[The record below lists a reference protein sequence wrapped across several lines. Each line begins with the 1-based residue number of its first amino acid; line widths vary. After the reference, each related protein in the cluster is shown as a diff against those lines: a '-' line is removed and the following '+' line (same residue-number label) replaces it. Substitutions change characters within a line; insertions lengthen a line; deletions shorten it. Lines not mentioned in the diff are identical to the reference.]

1 MAEQLTN
8 SLRATY
14 LHTPVL
20 RASALMDV
28 KHLHA
33 DILANLPT
41 DPIAKAHLLDTLNPR
56 WSTDETG
63 YLHLNGRMY
72 IPEADD
78 LCLCV
83 LRYKH
88 DHPLSGH
95 FGQNCTLEL
104 IRRKYIWPGI
114 CTYVKD
120 YVKSCTACARAKTPH
135 HQPYGMLKQLPVP
148 DQPWNSI
155 LMDFIE
161 QLPSSSGFTAILV
174 VIDRLSKQA
183 IFIPTHDTIT
193 SPELAQLFLLHVFAK
208 HGVPAHVTSD
218 RGSEFVS
225 HFF

>member
-1 MAEQLTN
+1 VFTAEQLTD

-28 KHLHA
+28 EHLHA
-33 DILANLPT
+33 NILANLPT
-41 DPIAKAHLLDTLNPR
+41 DPIAKAHLSDTLNPR

-72 IPEADD
+72 VPKADD
-78 LCLCV
+78 LRLRV

-88 DHPLSGH
+88 DHPLLGH
-95 FGQNCTLEL
+95 FGQNHTLEL
-104 IRRKYIWPGI
+104 IHREYTWPGI
-114 CTYVKD
+114 RTYVKD
-120 YVKSCTACARAKTPH
+120 YVKSCTACARAKTPRH
-135 HQPYGMLKQLPVP
+135 RPYGMLTQLPVP
-148 DQPWNSI
+148 DRPWNSI
-155 LMDFIE
+155 SMDFIK

-193 SPELAQLFLLHVFAK
+193 SPELA
-208 HGVPAHVTSD
+208 
-218 RGSEFVS
+218 
-225 HFF
+225 